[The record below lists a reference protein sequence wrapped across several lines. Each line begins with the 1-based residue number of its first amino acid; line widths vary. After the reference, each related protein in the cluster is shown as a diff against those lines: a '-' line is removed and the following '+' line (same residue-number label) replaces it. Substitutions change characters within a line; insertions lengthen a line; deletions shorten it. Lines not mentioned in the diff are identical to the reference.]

1 MNISVKELES
11 VVAVYRCRSFA
22 EAAFQTSFSVSAIS
36 KHVQHVEAEL
46 GVKLFQRKNYK
57 NNKLLTPE
65 GERLIPYILRM
76 TDTARLIE
84 HTAQELRSQAAA
96 LTIGSIEIMW
106 GSAIDRI
113 LAEFSLKYPE
123 ITMENRS
130 LHLREIVHG
139 IDTME
144 LDCSFLLL
152 NRDSPGS
159 MIEAIRQTG
168 SGDIRI
174 HMGRSRT
181 DMHLAIRNSHPLSGA
196 ESISLRELADET
208 FLFDLDAAQFPESV
222 LNITHLIGRSFDQ
235 LHKKY
240 VDSKR
245 MNMVLGIVAAGGG
258 VFVKPDMQRMEFP
271 GVSILPVRDCPKEAS
286 FLFLSHRRNEREN
299 FLKFRNFV
307 EQAFAL
313 SEVEP
318 V

>member
-11 VVAVYRCRSFA
+11 VAAVYQCRSFA

-65 GERLIPYILRM
+65 GERLLPDILRM

-96 LTIGSIEIMW
+96 LTVGSIEIMW

-113 LAEFSLKYPE
+113 LTEFSLKYPE

-181 DMHLAIRNSHPLSGA
+181 DMHLAIRNSHPLAGA

-222 LNITHLIGRSFDQ
+222 RNITHLIGRSFDQ

-271 GVSILPVRDCPKEAS
+271 GVTILPVRDCPKEAS
-286 FLFLSHRRNEREN
+286 FLFLSHRRNERKN

-313 SEVEP
+313 SEVES